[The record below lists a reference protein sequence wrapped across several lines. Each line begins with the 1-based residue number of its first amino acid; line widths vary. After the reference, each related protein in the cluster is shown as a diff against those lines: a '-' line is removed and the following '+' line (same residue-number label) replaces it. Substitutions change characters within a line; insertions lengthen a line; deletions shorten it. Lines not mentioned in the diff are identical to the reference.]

1 MFRFTLKDLTN
12 ETTINFK
19 TLKEIS
25 EFLDLPYHKVRSL
38 SLSDN
43 KIFLHKEIKD
53 LRKQY
58 EIIKAQPTKEL

>member
-38 SLSDN
+38 SLSDD

-58 EIIKAQPTKEL
+58 QIIKTQPTKEL

>member
-1 MFRFTLKDLTN
+1 MFRFILKDLTN

-38 SLSDN
+38 SLSDD

-58 EIIKAQPTKEL
+58 QIIKAQPTKEL

>member
-38 SLSDN
+38 SLSDD

-58 EIIKAQPTKEL
+58 QIIKAQPTKEL